1 MRRIAPLPHPCVRGA
16 GATSSGY
23 ARSRRPSTTA
33 APMQPPKGLPKCY
46 LCGWFAADC
55 PPAPPMRP
63 WRWGNDIGLRP
74 SRRHSTT
81 ATPMQPP
88 KGLPKHGYRTEATE
102 KSIIIF
108 SLSKAIMI
116 IIVFSY
122 ALIWPYKCYLCGWF
136 AADSPPAPPMRPW
149 RWGNVIGLRPK
160 PPPQH
165 HGRPVQPPKGLP
177 KCYLCG
183 WFAADC
189 PPAPPMRPWRWGN
202 VIGLRPKPPPQ
213 HHGRPVQPPKG
224 LPKYL

>member
-1 MRRIAPLPHPCVRGA
+1 MIREEIHGSPGKLKILKLNDNKL
-16 GATSSGY
+16 Y
-23 ARSRRPSTTA
+23 
-33 APMQPPKGLPKCY
+33 Y
-46 LCGWFAADC
+46 NAADC

-74 SRRHSTT
+74 SRRPSTT
-81 ATPMQPP
+81 AAPMQPP

-165 HGRPVQPPKGLP
+165 HGRPDAAPQGASQMLP
-177 KCYLCG
+177 VRLVCG
-183 WFAADC
+183 
-189 PPAPPMRPWRWGN
+189 G
-202 VIGLRPKPPPQ
+202 
-213 HHGRPVQPPKG
+213 
-224 LPKYL
+224 